1 MSAYYEKDE
10 KKTYWVLKKGIYEF
24 VHINHPVYGWEKDCF
39 ATTDEENPK
48 IVPRVRY
55 YRKIGKIV
63 SFFYHA
69 YKSKGVVKIQSR
81 IKRLHIDISIK
92 RIQKWLSSNENNFKI
107 HPIFSNKPPLSSLV
121 SKIVYGCNHMLHMWS
136 MSVTKDGVEYNYILS
151 LLDVFSRFL
160 KLRQRFQ
167 RSTDASKRDIR

>member
-1 MSAYYEKDE
+1 MKMSVIEKKMITNRKSHPAIDNEVCKEIMNCLRSKLILKCRHIMNKDE

-55 YRKIGKIV
+55 YREIGKIV

-69 YKSKGVVKIQSR
+69 YKGKGVVKIQSR
-81 IKRLHIDISIK
+81 IKRFHIDISIK

-107 HPIFSNKPPLSSLV
+107 HPIFSN
-121 SKIVYGCNHMLHMWS
+121 NHHCLH
-136 MSVTKDGVEYNYILS
+136 
-151 LLDVFSRFL
+151 
-160 KLRQRFQ
+160 
-167 RSTDASKRDIR
+167 